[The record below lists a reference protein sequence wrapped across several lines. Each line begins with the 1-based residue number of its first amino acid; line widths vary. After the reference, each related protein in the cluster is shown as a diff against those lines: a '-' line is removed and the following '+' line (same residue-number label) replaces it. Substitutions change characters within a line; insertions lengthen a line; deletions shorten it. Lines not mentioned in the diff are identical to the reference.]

1 MMGVQPSCLKN
12 RELTPQQISSL
23 FCYLTSTQRQ
33 RFADA
38 EEISQ
43 EDIEAVEAEM
53 ALKDLRGLAID
64 DMEKTSHPII
74 VRGHNICEL
83 LKSNKLASLLFLA
96 LNPEP
101 RIYRAAFA

>member
-1 MMGVQPSCLKN
+1 MMMGVQPSCLKN
-12 RELTPQQISSL
+12 RELTLQQISSL
-23 FCYLTSTQRQ
+23 FCCLTSTQCQ

-64 DMEKTSHPII
+64 DMEKQVIQLSYVGITS
-74 VRGHNICEL
+74 VN
-83 LKSNKLASLLFLA
+83 F
-96 LNPEP
+96 
-101 RIYRAAFA
+101 